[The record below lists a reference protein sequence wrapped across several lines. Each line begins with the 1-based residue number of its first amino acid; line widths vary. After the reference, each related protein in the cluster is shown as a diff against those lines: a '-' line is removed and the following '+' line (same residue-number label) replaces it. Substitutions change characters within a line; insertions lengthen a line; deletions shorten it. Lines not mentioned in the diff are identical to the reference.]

1 MSKKTLTLNDFSFDL
16 VVRVDARN
24 CRQLVIRLLA
34 GIAALAVVASKAAA
48 WLEAAA
54 R

>member
-1 MSKKTLTLNDFSFDL
+1 MSKKTISLNDFSFDL
-16 VVRVDARN
+16 LIRVDARN
-24 CRQLVIRLLA
+24 CRQLVLRLLA
-34 GIAALAVVASKAAA
+34 GIAALAMFASKAAV

>member
-1 MSKKTLTLNDFSFDL
+1 MSKTSITLNDFSFDL
-16 VVRVDARN
+16 VVRIDARN

-34 GIAALAVVASKAAA
+34 GIGALAVIASKATA